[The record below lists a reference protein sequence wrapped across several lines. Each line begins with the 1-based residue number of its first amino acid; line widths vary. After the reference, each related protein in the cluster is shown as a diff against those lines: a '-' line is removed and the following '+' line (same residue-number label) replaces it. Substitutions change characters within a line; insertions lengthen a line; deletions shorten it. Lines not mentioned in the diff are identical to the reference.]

1 MTPYILVL
9 LFVMLWMVLEKKALN
24 RNSFWVPLLT
34 LISFAAIRSYRV
46 GTDTG
51 LYTLKFRN
59 NFYIDN
65 FKISE
70 HKEYGYQLFEY
81 ALLNFSHNYFWLL
94 FTSSI
99 IVVACYLKTIKKL
112 SDNYIYS
119 VFLFITLG
127 TYTFFFNGLRQGI
140 AMAIFSLATPYLIEK
155 RLIPFLMVTLLAS
168 LFHVSALF
176 MIPFYFILNV
186 NIKNSYKYFITFLSS
201 LLGSNAIILYLASDN
216 PRYEAYT
223 EANERAGGY
232 FILAFHILLMIVLSL
247 IKRNYHIKDKKFTSL
262 LTYYSIGV
270 FFIIPVTLIGTS
282 ASGPQR
288 LLKYFTWVSVLL
300 IPIALKK
307 MNNIII
313 YLLSILLAIIYFT
326 LTTSKFSNLA
336 PYYLNPLFK
345 VI

>member
-9 LFVMLWMVLEKKALN
+9 LFVMLWMVLEKEALN
-24 RNSFWVPLLT
+24 RNSFWMPLLI
-34 LISFAAIRSYRV
+34 LVLLASIRNYRV
-46 GTDTG
+46 GTDTA
-51 LYTLKFRN
+51 LYTSKFRS
-59 NFYIDN
+59 NFYIDD
-65 FKISE
+65 FVISE

-81 ALLNFSHNYFWLL
+81 VLLSFSHNYFWLL

-112 SDNYIYS
+112 SQNYIYS

-155 RLIPFLMVTLLAS
+155 RLIPFLTVTLFAS

-186 NIKNSYKYFITFLSS
+186 NIKNSYKYLIAFLSS
-201 LLGSNAIILYLASDN
+201 LLGSKAIILYLASDN

-232 FILAFHILLMIVLSL
+232 FILAFYISLMIMLFL
-247 IKRNYHIKDKKFTSL
+247 IKNIYHIKDKRFTSL
-262 LTYYSIGV
+262 LTYYSIGI
-270 FFIIPVTLIGTS
+270 FFIIPITFLGTS

-288 LLKYFTWVSVLL
+288 LLRYFTWVVVLL

-313 YLLSILLAIIYFT
+313 YLLSILLAITYFI
-326 LTTSKFSNLA
+326 LTTSKFSNLV
-336 PYYLNPLFK
+336 PYYLNPIFE